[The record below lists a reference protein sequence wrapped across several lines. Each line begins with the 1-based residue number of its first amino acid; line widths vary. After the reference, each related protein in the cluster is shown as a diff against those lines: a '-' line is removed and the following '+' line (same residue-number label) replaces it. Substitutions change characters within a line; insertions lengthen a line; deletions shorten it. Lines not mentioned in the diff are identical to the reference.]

1 MPEQPKQIIIVG
13 GSGGIGQAL
22 VKALLDE
29 YPAVLISATY
39 HRREIPFQHKR
50 VEWQNLDV
58 RDPSTI
64 QQWSS
69 RFDRVDWI
77 LNCVGFLHE
86 DGRGPEK
93 SIRAVDSEFLLES
106 IRINTLPTL
115 LLARYFATALKKS
128 AAPVLATISAR
139 VGSIE
144 DNRLGGWYSYRI
156 SKAALNMALKTL
168 SIEWK
173 HSHPKG
179 CVLALHPGTNDTD
192 LSKPFQTN
200 VVPENLFKPSYTA
213 SMFVKLLSQLE
224 PNQSGSF
231 QAWDGTHI
239 PW

>member
-1 MPEQPKQIIIVG
+1 MSEQPKQINIIG

-22 VKALLDE
+22 VQVLLEE
-29 YPAVLISATY
+29 YPAARISTTY
-39 HRREIPFQHKR
+39 NRRPIPIQHER
-50 VEWQNLDV
+50 LEWQKLDV
-58 RDPSTI
+58 RDQSVI

-69 RFDRVDWI
+69 DFNRVDWI

-93 SIRAVDSEFLLES
+93 SIRAVEANFLLES

-115 LLARYFATALKKS
+115 LLARYFSAALKKS
-128 AAPVLATISAR
+128 AVPVLATVSAR

-173 HSHPKG
+173 HSHPEG
-179 CVLALHPGTNDTD
+179 CGLALHPGTNDTD
-192 LSKPFQTN
+192 PSKPFQTH
-200 VVPENLFKPSYTA
+200 VAPENPFEPCYTA
-213 SMFVKLLSQLE
+213 SMFVQLLAQLE

-231 QAWDGTHI
+231 LAWDGTLL